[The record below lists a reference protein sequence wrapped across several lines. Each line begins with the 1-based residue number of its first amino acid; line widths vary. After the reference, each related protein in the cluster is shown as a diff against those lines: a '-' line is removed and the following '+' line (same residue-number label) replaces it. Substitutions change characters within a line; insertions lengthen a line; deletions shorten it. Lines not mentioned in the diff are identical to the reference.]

1 MSQPRVADILV
12 SARKKL
18 EAAGIDNPHT
28 DARLMLQH
36 ASGLS
41 HSQIIADPDQELDA
55 SVVASFDAAL
65 VRRLAR
71 EPVSKIVGSR
81 EFWSLE
87 FIVSPQV
94 LDPRPDSETLIQT
107 VLDET
112 DDRGASLRILD
123 LGTGSG
129 CLLIALLDEFQQA
142 KGVGLDASAAALA
155 VAQQNAERLGVAD
168 RVSFIEGDWSAAASE
183 DRFDIVVS
191 NPPYIATGDL
201 EGLQPEVRLFDPVMA
216 LDGGSDGLDAYRQI
230 ISLVPEILASQGLLV
245 LEVGQGQSI
254 DVSRLF
260 ADSGANSIGVSK
272 DLAGVNRCVFGHF

>member
-1 MSQPRVADILV
+1 MSQPRVADILA

-87 FIVSPQV
+87 FIVTPDV
-94 LDPRPDSETLIQT
+94 LDPRPDSETLIEA
-107 VLDET
+107 VLGEVGT
-112 DDRGASLRILD
+112 CCWTHAPAPSQPASQHSSPVSVQAVLDDRGV
-123 LGTGSG
+123 
-129 CLLIALLDEFQQA
+129 C
-142 KGVGLDASAAALA
+142 
-155 VAQQNAERLGVAD
+155 N
-168 RVSFIEGDWSAAASE
+168 
-183 DRFDIVVS
+183 
-191 NPPYIATGDL
+191 
-201 EGLQPEVRLFDPVMA
+201 
-216 LDGGSDGLDAYRQI
+216 
-230 ISLVPEILASQGLLV
+230 
-245 LEVGQGQSI
+245 
-254 DVSRLF
+254 
-260 ADSGANSIGVSK
+260 
-272 DLAGVNRCVFGHF
+272 